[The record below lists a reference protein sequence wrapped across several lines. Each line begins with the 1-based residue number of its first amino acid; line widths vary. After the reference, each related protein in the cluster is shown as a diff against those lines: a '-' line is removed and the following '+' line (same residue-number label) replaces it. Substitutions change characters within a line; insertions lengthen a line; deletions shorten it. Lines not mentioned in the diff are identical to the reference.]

1 MINFNFVASRPM
13 KIESTCIE
21 IIDRKKGKERS
32 ISIRKIGNNVFDIY
46 IYTYI
51 NSCIVKWHLFEIA
64 RTLHRNSLYSF
75 REDLHKIPYAIWL
88 IILLIHRIRDTREE
102 RRVNLYAGY
111 ACKYEA

>member
-46 IYTYI
+46 IYIYKLVYRKMAFI
-51 NSCIVKWHLFEIA
+51 
-64 RTLHRNSLYSF
+64 RNRSYF
-75 REDLHKIPYAIWL
+75 AP
-88 IILLIHRIRDTREE
+88 
-102 RRVNLYAGY
+102 
-111 ACKYEA
+111 